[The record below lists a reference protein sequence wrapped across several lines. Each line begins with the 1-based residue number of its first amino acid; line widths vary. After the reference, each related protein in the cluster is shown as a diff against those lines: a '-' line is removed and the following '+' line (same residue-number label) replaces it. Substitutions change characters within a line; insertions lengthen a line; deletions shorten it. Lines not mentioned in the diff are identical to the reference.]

1 MEGNK
6 INLQIKKIRKKKGFT
21 QEQLADSV
29 GVSPQAVSKWE
40 QQGLPDTA
48 LLPQIADFLGVSI
61 DELFGRE
68 KSDTCLEQ
76 QVLDEILSLPEDKRF
91 ERAFDFCWAL
101 CSIYNS
107 DAIYYK
113 ASDTYS
119 FGSQGAYSQ
128 TTTNNG
134 FLHTRLNKNLK
145 YFILMPE
152 PENGYDDYLEYDEKY
167 VQLFEFLSIK
177 NALRVIYYL
186 SSNPSTVFFNEK
198 MLCDNLNLELEN
210 TQEIINGMLKLNFI
224 WKASLDSGSSS
235 EYIYQ
240 FISDCTFTLF
250 MTFTKLLLNKPN
262 WFQIQITQRNVPFFK
277 NKINGQNGDRINE
290 KEKR

>member
-1 MEGNK
+1 
-6 INLQIKKIRKKKGFT
+6 
-21 QEQLADSV
+21 
-29 GVSPQAVSKWE
+29 
-40 QQGLPDTA
+40 
-48 LLPQIADFLGVSI
+48 
-61 DELFGRE
+61 
-68 KSDTCLEQ
+68 
-76 QVLDEILSLPEDKRF
+76 
-91 ERAFDFCWAL
+91 
-101 CSIYNS
+101 
-107 DAIYYK
+107 
-113 ASDTYS
+113 
-119 FGSQGAYSQ
+119 
-128 TTTNNG
+128 
-134 FLHTRLNKNLK
+134 
-145 YFILMPE
+145 MPE

-177 NALRVIYYL
+177 NALKVIYYL
-186 SSNPSTVFFNEK
+186 STNPSTVFFNEK

-235 EYIYQ
+235 EDIYQ

-262 WFQIQITQRNVPFFK
+262 WFQIQITQRNVPFFM